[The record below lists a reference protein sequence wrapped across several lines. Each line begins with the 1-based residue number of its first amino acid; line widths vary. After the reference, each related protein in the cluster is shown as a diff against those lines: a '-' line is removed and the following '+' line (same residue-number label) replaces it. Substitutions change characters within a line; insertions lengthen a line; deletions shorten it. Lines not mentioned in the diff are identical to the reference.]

1 MNYLNAYLINTYLSE
16 HSKKKQCRAKR
27 QTLHSN
33 SFNNFKDLTSKKAQT
48 HINNLGVNLK

>member
-1 MNYLNAYLINTYLSE
+1 MNSLNVYLINNYLSE
-16 HSKKKQCRAKR
+16 QNKKKQCRAKR

-48 HINNLGVNLK
+48 HTNNLGVNLK